1 MVDSTVL
8 ASTSSHQRRAKPGLA
23 SARVPFPSLH
33 TRALTGN
40 RTPTVPLDAHKN
52 CGAGRIPTLVSQPSP
67 GSPTPRREWNR
78 RVATK
83 RPKSPYIESS
93 CASVWW
99 RGEMEGVSLTAG
111 AIADITNGG
120 AEGMKPVLQVA
131 DLKLVQTVQ
140 NTTERFRMVLS
151 DGVHAQQA
159 MLATQMNPMVKSG
172 QLQKGSVVQLN
183 EFICNLIQN
192 RKIIIVLSLEVL
204 LEKCNTIG
212 EPRIYDAG
220 SAASQGRPSAPISS
234 ADRPGTAGG
243 GPQSNDSSFTAG
255 NSMTAPSAGGAN
267 NLRPKTDTMMSNN
280 SYSGL
285 SSAGNNSRQS
295 LPQGVASVYHRTEP
309 EPRTY
314 SEVPQ
319 HLNHN
324 QRFQNPGITAALRPP
339 INNYGRSVQSPYQ
352 QQPSP
357 LYTNRG
363 PIAKNEAPPRIV
375 PIASL
380 NPYQGRWTI
389 KARVTSKGDLRRYNN
404 PRGEGKVFSFDLL
417 DSDGGEIR
425 VTCFNSVADQFYDQ
439 IEAGKVYFISKGSL
453 KPVLQ
458 KSFNHLNNEYEIF
471 LESTS
476 VVQPCLE
483 EDDSIPHVQFNF
495 RSIGEIEGIEN
506 NSIVDIVGIVSSITP
521 TTTILRKNGTETVKR
536 TLHLK
541 DMSGRSVELTLW
553 GNFCNAEGQ
562 KIQEM
567 CDSGVLPVLAVKSS
581 RVSDFSGKSVGTI
594 SSSQLLVDPDL
605 PEAQRLREWY
615 DREGK
620 NCATVSISR
629 DSTVMGRMD
638 VRKSI
643 SQIKD
648 EGLGRSEKPDW
659 ITVRATVTFI
669 KVDNFCYTA
678 CPLMVGDR
686 PCNKKVN
693 NNGDGTWRCERCDQ
707 SFPECDY
714 RYLLQLQIQDHT
726 GLTWVTAFQESGEEI
741 MAVSA
746 KELYLLKYEEQDDVR
761 FAEIVRR
768 VLFSEYLFKLKV
780 KEETFSDEQRVK
792 STVVKAEKVNPSS
805 ECRYILS
812 LIDKLSVGGKMEN
825 YSSEAGRTNVG
836 YGNVDVKPGVFS
848 AGNIQRGNSNMDVYH
863 PEAPKPMGQYT
874 STYGGAQLHGG
885 IGTRVVQAVCNSCG
899 SHGHISQNCPR
910 TLRGLEQPQTG
921 GYIGRTSHMPT
932 DSGNASSNCFKC
944 NQPGH
949 WARDCPGTSVPPPSY
964 GSNNMAGRY
973 GYPKQQLGSY

>member
-1 MVDSTVL
+1 
-8 ASTSSHQRRAKPGLA
+8 
-23 SARVPFPSLH
+23 
-33 TRALTGN
+33 
-40 RTPTVPLDAHKN
+40 
-52 CGAGRIPTLVSQPSP
+52 
-67 GSPTPRREWNR
+67 
-78 RVATK
+78 
-83 RPKSPYIESS
+83 
-93 CASVWW
+93 
-99 RGEMEGVSLTAG
+99 MEGVSLTRG

-120 AEGMKPVLQVA
+120 AEGMKPVLQVV

-159 MLATQMNPMVKSG
+159 MLATQMNTMVKSG

-192 RKIIIVLSLEVL
+192 RKIIIVLSLEVI
-204 LEKCNTIG
+204 LEQCNTIG

-220 SAASQGRPSAPISS
+220 SATSQGRPSPPSSS
-234 ADRPGTAGG
+234 ADKPGTTAG
-243 GPQSNDSSFTAG
+243 GPQSNDCSLALGG
-255 NSMTAPSAGGAN
+255 NMAILSATGVN
-267 NLRPKTDTMMSNN
+267 NLRPKTEAMMNN
-280 SYSGL
+280 SPYGGL
-285 SSAGNNSRQS
+285 SSAGINLGQNLPNVGAS
-295 LPQGVASVYHRTEP
+295 LSHRTEP

-314 SEVPQ
+314 AEAPQ
-319 HLNHN
+319 NLNHN
-324 QRFQNPGITAALRPP
+324 QRFSNPGSMGALQPP
-339 INNYGRSVQSPYQ
+339 ISNYGRSVQSTYH
-352 QQPSP
+352 QPP
-357 LYTNRG
+357 PMYTNRG

-375 PIASL
+375 PIAAL

-425 VTCFNSVADQFYDQ
+425 VTCFNSVADQFFDQ
-439 IEAGKVYFISKGSL
+439 IEAGKVYLISRGSL

-476 VVQPCLE
+476 TIQPCLD

-506 NSIVDIVGIVSSITP
+506 NSVVDVIGLVSSINP
-521 TTTILRKNGTETVKR
+521 ATTILRKNGTETVKR
-536 TLHLK
+536 ALQLK

-562 KIQEM
+562 KLQEM
-567 CDSGVLPVLAVKSS
+567 CDSGVSPVLAIKSG

-594 SSSQLLVDPDL
+594 SSSQLFIDPDL
-605 PEAQRLREWY
+605 PEAQRLRQWF

-620 NCATVSISR
+620 NSAAVSISR
-629 DSTVMGRMD
+629 DSLNMGRMD
-638 VRKSI
+638 ARKTI

-648 EGLGRSEKPDW
+648 DGLGRSEKPDW

-693 NNGDGTWRCERCDQ
+693 NNGDGTWRCDRCDQ
-707 SFPECDY
+707 SFPECEY

-741 MAVSA
+741 IGVTA
-746 KELYLLKYEEQDDVR
+746 KELYLLKYEEQDDVK
-761 FAEIVRR
+761 FAEIIRK
-768 VLFSEYLFKLKV
+768 VLFNEYLFKLKV

-792 STVVKAEKVNPSS
+792 STVVKAEKVNPST
-805 ECRYILS
+805 ECRYLLN
-812 LIDKLSVGGKMEN
+812 LIEKLSVGGPSIVSGRTE
-825 YSSEAGRTNVG
+825 SVPSEAGRSNAG
-836 YGNVDVKPGVFS
+836 YGSVDVKPGMFS
-848 AGNIQRGNSNMDVYH
+848 VGNTPRSNSNVHMH
-863 PEAPKPMGQYT
+863 QMEAPKPMGQYMNA
-874 STYGGAQLHGG
+874 YGSNAGHTA
-885 IGTRVVQAVCNSCG
+885 GTRIMQAVCNNCG
-899 SHGHISQNCPR
+899 SVGHTPQNCPR
-910 TLRGLEQPQTG
+910 VMRGLDQPIG
-921 GYIGRTSHMPT
+921 AGYVGRTSNMPV
-932 DSGNASSNCFKC
+932 DNGNAASGNCFKC
-944 NQPGH
+944 QQPGH
-949 WARDCPGTSVPPPSY
+949 WARDCPGTSGLPTY
-964 GSNNMAGRY
+964 GKNNMTGRY
-973 GYPKQQLGSY
+973 GFSKQELGGY